1 MRTDEFNKIV
11 DEMCERVKDTL
22 CVKQEEY
29 NMNEDRL
36 EFFKKASVLAGNK
49 PHQVLMGYTNKQ
61 IVSEF
66 EMAAADKNFTKERW
80 LEKITDIVCYQYL
93 LLAVLEDTDEFKKE

>member
-1 MRTDEFNKIV
+1 MSYAKQIEKNEFG
-11 DEMCERVKDTL
+11 
-22 CVKQEEY
+22 
-29 NMNEDRL
+29 RL
-36 EFFKKASVLAGNK
+36 YHYVRQ
-49 PHQVLMGYTNKQ
+49 QVMGYTNKQ